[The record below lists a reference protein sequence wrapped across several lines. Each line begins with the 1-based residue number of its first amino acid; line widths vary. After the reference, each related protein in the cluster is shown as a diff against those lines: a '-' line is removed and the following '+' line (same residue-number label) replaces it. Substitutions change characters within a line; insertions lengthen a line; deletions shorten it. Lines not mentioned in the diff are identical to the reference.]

1 MGYHTSKLEL
11 GFRSSMILFIRS
23 EVLFFVSFFWAYYDG
38 SLSPRIDVGLSW
50 PPKGIYPLSVYSV
63 PLLNTVI
70 LLSSGVSITWSHHSL
85 MINDYSSIVVSL
97 AITLGLG
104 IYFLYLQY
112 TEYIETSFRITD
124 GIYGRTFFIRTG
136 FHGVHVIVGSTM
148 LLYTLLLTLAGVLTF
163 NHHFSFEATAW
174 YWHFVD
180 VV

>member
-148 LLYTLLLTLAGVLTF
+148 L
-163 NHHFSFEATAW
+163 
-174 YWHFVD
+174 
-180 VV
+180 